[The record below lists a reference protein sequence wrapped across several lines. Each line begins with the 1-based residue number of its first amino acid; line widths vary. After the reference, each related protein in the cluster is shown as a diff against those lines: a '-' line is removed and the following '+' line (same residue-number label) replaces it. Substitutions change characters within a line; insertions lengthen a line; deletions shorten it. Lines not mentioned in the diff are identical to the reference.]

1 MILAGPPGAAQY
13 STVQYSTAQY
23 STVQHYVP
31 LEQQSSR
38 RNPPHFLLFLLPMVQ
53 VLTSR
58 SWQVRPCIAAAK
70 TSSYIDV
77 YNV

>member
-13 STVQYSTAQY
+13 STAQLNTVQY
-23 STVQHYVP
+23 STVQDYVP

-70 TSSYIDV
+70 TSSYVDA
-77 YNV
+77 YNI